1 MVIFLLGIN
10 MISTKRILG
19 LIACLVLLGSCFFGW
34 AYYPDINEEFTG
46 FYSKNNYYG
55 RPGILLGAVAA
66 IGFAAYVFHKVWLY
80 RINLIIA
87 AIGMGYA
94 VKSWL
99 LFSSGYDGFTP
110 QPRAA
115 LYVMLASALLHVV
128 MGVLCSTQPRA
139 ARPEE
144 TSA

>member
-1 MVIFLLGIN
+1 
-10 MISTKRILG
+10 MISSKRILG
-19 LIACLVLLGSCFFGW
+19 LLACVLLLASCFFGW
-34 AYYPDINEEFTG
+34 AYYPDINEQFTG

-66 IGFAAYVFHKVWLY
+66 IGVAAYLFNKVWLY

-94 VKSWL
+94 VKTWL

-110 QPRAA
+110 NTLPA
-115 LYVMLASALLHVV
+115 LYVMLAAALLHL
-128 MGVLCSTQPRA
+128 VLAVLSSTQRRLATP
-139 ARPEE
+139 PQEP
-144 TSA
+144 SAK